1 MESKK
6 SNIIIDQNP
15 IKKKEIL
22 TISKYSIINNDN
34 KLIPGIEISKDNK
47 LFSPNNN
54 NQNIITLNIDSSFIE
69 KSSNKFLY
77 KKKGNTFQF
86 FGNSNGDALIIIG
99 PHWYMII
106 IVIILITYIFYSI
119 LKTFWIYS
127 NIIIIIIGFIIYFIF
142 LFSYLFT
149 ALINPGLPK
158 KEKEILDKEII
169 KENYKYCDICLI
181 YFKIETKTIHCQ
193 MCDICIEEFD
203 HHCPWTSK
211 CIGKRNKISFY
222 IFVGSVFI
230 LIFYFFVITLHA
242 SI

>member
-1 MESKK
+1 MESKN
-6 SNIIIDQNP
+6 SNIIIHQNP
-15 IKKKEIL
+15 IKKKEII
-22 TISKYSIINNDN
+22 TNSKYSIINNDN

-69 KSSNKFLY
+69 KNSNKFFY

-86 FGNSNGDALIIIG
+86 FGNSNGDPLIIIG

-106 IVIILITYIFYSI
+106 LVLILITYTFYSI
-119 LKTFWIYS
+119 LKTFWILS

-149 ALINPGLPK
+149 ALINPGFPK
-158 KEKEILDKEII
+158 NEEILDKEII

-181 YFKIETKTIHCQ
+181 YVKIETKTIHCQ

>member
-1 MESKK
+1 
-6 SNIIIDQNP
+6 
-15 IKKKEIL
+15 
-22 TISKYSIINNDN
+22 
-34 KLIPGIEISKDNK
+34 
-47 LFSPNNN
+47 
-54 NQNIITLNIDSSFIE
+54 
-69 KSSNKFLY
+69 
-77 KKKGNTFQF
+77 
-86 FGNSNGDALIIIG
+86 
-99 PHWYMII
+99 MII
-106 IVIILITYIFYSI
+106 LVLILITYTFYSI
-119 LKTFWIYS
+119 LKTFWILS